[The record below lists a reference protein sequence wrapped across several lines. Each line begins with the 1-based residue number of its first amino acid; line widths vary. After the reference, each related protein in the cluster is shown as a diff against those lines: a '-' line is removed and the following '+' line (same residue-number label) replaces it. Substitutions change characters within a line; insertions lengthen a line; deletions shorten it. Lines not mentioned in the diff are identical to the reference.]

1 MSKSHKYDYEER
13 PRQAEPD
20 AHRTRREMQREIDEL
35 ARLRLDELEDEWDPD
50 DVVTFEK
57 IRKGPRRQ

>member
-1 MSKSHKYDYEER
+1 
-13 PRQAEPD
+13 
-20 AHRTRREMQREIDEL
+20 MQREIDEL